1 MNQVQSI
8 FLQDRRDSTSRELL
22 KVLLESLSEENKVVL
37 AAVDSVLP
45 LEIRQHL
52 FISKFLI
59 AKNFDLEA
67 GCLRFRTHLA

>member
-22 KVLLESLSEENKVVL
+22 KVLLESLSEENQVVL
-37 AAVDSVLP
+37 AAVDSVLS
-45 LEIRQHL
+45 LEIGQHL

-59 AKNFDLEA
+59 AENFDLEA
-67 GCLRFRTHLA
+67 GCLRFRAHLA